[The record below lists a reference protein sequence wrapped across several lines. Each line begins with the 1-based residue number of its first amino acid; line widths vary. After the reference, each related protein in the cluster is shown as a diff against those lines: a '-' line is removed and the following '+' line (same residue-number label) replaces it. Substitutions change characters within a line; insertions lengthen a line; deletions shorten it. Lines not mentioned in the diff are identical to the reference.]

1 MMDLSTSVGEYSTAD
16 FQSGETCTVLIE
28 GEPFEVW
35 ENPQVPFGND
45 QQDLDAYAQSGQWE
59 FLWNALV
66 LAADTSSAAE
76 F

>member
-1 MMDLSTSVGEYSTAD
+1 MMNLNSPAEEFSTAD
-16 FQSGETCTVLIE
+16 FRSGETCTVLIE

-35 ENPQVPFGND
+35 ENPEVPFGND
-45 QQDLDAYAQSGQWE
+45 REDLDAYASSGQWE

-66 LAADTSSAAE
+66 LASEGSSEAT